1 MSLEQAI
8 AENTAVLRELIAL
21 LGARPIATPTVTAA
35 EVRQYR
41 DEHQTSMKDAKAAVQ
56 KEKAKADP
64 KPDAAP
70 SSEPTQTASDN
81 SVSSSSES
89 TQAEKQEGVEY
100 KQIQQLVPKIA
111 KTPEGTEKVVAL
123 FGRYGVKRGPEL
135 KPEQYDDFYADLL
148 KVEAGELDPRTA
160 EV

>member
-8 AENTAVLRELIAL
+8 AENTAVLRELVAL
-21 LGARPIATPTVTAA
+21 VKAHPGAVVQPVLNV
-35 EVRQYR
+35 EVK
-41 DEHQTSMKDAKAAVQ
+41 ETKTTKEPAKNP
-56 KEKAKADP
+56 KA
-64 KPDAAP
+64 DAAP

-148 KVEAGELDPRTA
+148 KVEAGEMDPREA
-160 EV
+160 EVA